1 MRDIYRQL
9 HSQPFPS
16 LGASLE
22 IAVTKFEYRQKSRM
36 DQRRGSLSLFL
47 QTFNSSSQ
55 KLVHPAQ
62 LGPQLVP
69 SSTRVK
75 RIKRPIDFRTDG
87 APICRMLTI
96 SQIFLLYA
104 TVLQER
110 RLVVIS
116 TSLRYE
122 IEASRIG
129 LESRHNEAAVKVFYK
144 PLVLS
149 LSLLFSSIS
158 NLTNFSFSSDLSAL
172 FDAIE
177 SLLFPLMWQHTLI
190 PALPPNMTALL
201 EAPTPYLIGVLVEGK
216 FLYNVRHNVWKL
228 CPIWIL
234 KLLSH

>member
-9 HSQPFPS
+9 HSQPFPC
-16 LGASLE
+16 LGESLE
-22 IAVTKFEYRQKSRM
+22 ISVTKFEYRQKSRM

-122 IEASRIG
+122 SYSNVPHKRTCTK
-129 LESRHNEAAVKVFYK
+129 SYFRKVIWGHFWGH
-144 PLVLS
+144 LRSFLR
-149 LSLLFSSIS
+149 LL
-158 NLTNFSFSSDLSAL
+158 
-172 FDAIE
+172 
-177 SLLFPLMWQHTLI
+177 Q
-190 PALPPNMTALL
+190 
-201 EAPTPYLIGVLVEGK
+201 V
-216 FLYNVRHNVWKL
+216 
-228 CPIWIL
+228 
-234 KLLSH
+234 

>member
-122 IEASRIG
+122 IEASRTRKQTQRTRCQSILQATG
-129 LESRHNEAAVKVFYK
+129 FK
-144 PLVLS
+144 P
-149 LSLLFSSIS
+149 FSA
-158 NLTNFSFSSDLSAL
+158 F
-172 FDAIE
+172 
-177 SLLFPLMWQHTLI
+177 Q
-190 PALPPNMTALL
+190 
-201 EAPTPYLIGVLVEGK
+201 
-216 FLYNVRHNVWKL
+216 LYF
-228 CPIWIL
+228 
-234 KLLSH
+234 